1 MMEKPTRCGDPHE
14 RTREPL
20 DRSTALQAAC
30 SAMDDRYATGDP
42 IAIVDGALLREGHV
56 TAFVDA
62 FRWAAGLREDGAW
75 AAWLWKTDGTE
86 ALVRQETIVYL
97 INFMVMRGA
106 AEELGIEVPYCDV
119 QAQIAYARSAA
130 GGDEGL
136 QAQLASLG
144 VDLDQYEEGVRMC
157 FVQTRLID
165 QTTEV
170 EPPSASDILQFLKSH
185 ELVDRS
191 AVLSDIPEDA
201 QVAARTYLYAAAKE
215 KAFDDWLAAYRTSI
229 DIARLK

>member
-1 MMEKPTRCGDPHE
+1 MMEDRMRGSGPRE
-14 RTREPL
+14 RAREPL

-30 SAMDDRYATGDP
+30 SAMDDRHATGDP

-75 AAWLWKTDGTE
+75 TAWLQETDGTE

-97 INFMVMRGA
+97 INFLVMRRA
-106 AEELGIEVPYCDV
+106 AEELGIEASSRDV

-130 GGDEGL
+130 GGDAGL
-136 QAQLASLG
+136 QAQLAGLG
-144 VDLDQYEEGVRMC
+144 LDLGRYEEGVRMC
-157 FVQTRLID
+157 FMQTRLID
-165 QTTEV
+165 ETTEV
-170 EPPSASDILQFLKSH
+170 EPPSASDILHFLTSH

-191 AVLSDIPEDA
+191 ACLSDIPEDA
-201 QVAARTYLYAAAKE
+201 QAAARTYLYAAAKE
-215 KAFDDWLAAYRTSI
+215 KAFDDWLAAYRESV
-229 DIARLK
+229 DVARLK